1 MSKKNIT
8 KVGKED
14 HISGERHMSTLEFGV
29 DVPAMKYSVSVA
41 FRGTYT
47 SIVFW
52 LIATPF

>member
-14 HISGERHMSTLEFGV
+14 YISGERHMSTLEFEV
-29 DVPAMKYSVSVA
+29 DAPMKYSVYSVV
-41 FRGTYT
+41 FTGTYT

>member
-1 MSKKNIT
+1 MSKKNTT